1 VATFHDLFVLSAEYS
16 TPEFRARFAAQARH
30 AAETADAIIAV
41 SAFTAGQVAEFFGV
55 PRERIR
61 VVHHGITPIEV
72 PAVARENVVLCVGA
86 IQKRK
91 NQAVLVRSFAAMPR
105 DWSLVLAG
113 SEGYEAAE
121 TRKAI
126 EESSARDRIKITGY
140 IPEAE
145 LAAWY
150 GRARIFAFPSL
161 DEGFGM
167 PILEAMAAG
176 VPVVAGNRS
185 ALPEVA
191 GNAALM
197 VDATRGDDL
206 ADALKLL
213 ATNEAKRNEL
223 IARGLERAGIFS
235 WEKACQETLQVYRE
249 LLKEV

>member
-1 VATFHDLFVLSAEYS
+1 L
-16 TPEFRARFAAQARH
+16 
-30 AAETADAIIAV
+30 
-41 SAFTAGQVAEFFGV
+41 
-55 PRERIR
+55 
-61 VVHHGITPIEV
+61 
-72 PAVARENVVLCVGA
+72 VLCVGA

-91 NQAVLVRSFAAMPR
+91 NQAELVKSFAAMPG

-126 EESSARDRIKITGY
+126 EESSARHRIQITGY
-140 IPEAE
+140 ISESE

-176 VPVVAGNRS
+176 VPVVTGNRS

-191 GNAALM
+191 GDAALI
-197 VDATRGDDL
+197 VEAARGGDL
-206 ADALKLL
+206 ADALQLL
-213 ATNEAKRNEL
+213 AADEAKRNEL
-223 IARGLERAGIFS
+223 IQRGLERARMFS
-235 WEKACQETLQVYRE
+235 WQKACQETLQVYRE
-249 LLKEV
+249 LMV